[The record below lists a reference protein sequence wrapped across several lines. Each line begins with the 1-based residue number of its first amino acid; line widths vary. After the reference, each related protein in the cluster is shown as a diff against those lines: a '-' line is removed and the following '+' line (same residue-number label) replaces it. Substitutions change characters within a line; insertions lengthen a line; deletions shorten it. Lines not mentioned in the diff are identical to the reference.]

1 MSKKVQLSTLG
12 YFGTLD
18 LIQTLEQAWVSKL
31 RPVGTIRDSKTFH
44 EAAKTFC
51 PQWKHYIVKKSCRLS
66 GMQHIPKQS
75 H

>member
-51 PQWKHYIVKKSCRLS
+51 PQ
-66 GMQHIPKQS
+66 
-75 H
+75 